1 MPYVVTDAPF
11 GADRCVSALGPQ
23 VQPTPAHVSPTRSP
37 GRSGRR
43 WSGTVYGVDSGRSS
57 SKSIVLPAFFPL
69 ATIWSG
75 YARELQ
81 TCRSTS
87 SGIIWRKR

>member
-11 GADRCVSALGPQ
+11 GADRCVSAFGPQ

-37 GRSGRR
+37 GRLGRR
-43 WSGTVYGVDSGRSS
+43 WSGTVYGSS

-69 ATIWSG
+69 AIIWSG